1 MKILYKAL
9 AVLTASLLTLT
20 LTSCRTL
27 PIGPDKTPLV
37 YRVNT
42 VLNGMDTMF
51 PSHPRPI
58 VWNHLLIGSA
68 GTELAAYDLN
78 DGSLRWRQDLGQP
91 FYFKLRGDEVLTWPL
106 IDQDTNL
113 TGLKVNLLD
122 AASGQVDESL
132 DLSAPADVLRSL
144 HPESMVINGN
154 DVYIG
159 ATRGVIH
166 TFQLGSDSVTLA
178 NTAHIDEIYDI
189 SGYNDHPEHFYIY
202 NMLREPESGDLFVA
216 VSAPYYSDSGWHSLF
231 RVNPAT
237 GAVVWAGSASAA
249 DMLLVGDSLFLGAY
263 SEARAVDPASGEER
277 WYYRFYSDASV
288 DPGSL
293 IYDPALPAVVAPFG
307 VIKLVGQGI
316 EVWNIS
322 DVYAFVSEC
331 YNYPALLD
339 GVVYYAG
346 HSGLLA
352 FDESSGALLSS
363 HIFDDSPYLRLDGYA
378 FSDEGRIY
386 VLLDNELSAY
396 LPVGNHN

>member
-20 LTSCRTL
+20 LTSCPTL

-42 VLNGMDTMF
+42 VLSGMDTMF

-58 VWNHLLIGSA
+58 VWNHLLIGSS

-78 DGSLRWRQDLGQP
+78 DGSLRWRQGLDQP

-106 IDQDTNL
+106 IDRDTNM

-122 AASGQVDESL
+122 AASGQINEEL
-132 DLSAPADVLRSL
+132 DLSASADVLRSL
-144 HPESMVINGN
+144 RPESMVINGN

-159 ATRGVIH
+159 ANRGVIH
-166 TFQLGSDSVTLA
+166 TFQLGSGSVTLA

-202 NMLREPESGDLFVA
+202 NMLREPDSGDLFVA
-216 VSAPYYSDSGWHSLF
+216 VAAPYYSDEGWHSLF

-249 DMLLVGDSLFLGAY
+249 DMLLAGGSLLLG
-263 SEARAVDPASGEER
+263 SSGVEAVDPASGEER
-277 WYYRFYSDASV
+277 WHYYPPNGADV
-288 DPGSL
+288 NPGSL

>member
-1 MKILYKAL
+1 MKNLYKAL
-9 AVLTASLLTLT
+9 TLLTALLLSLA
-20 LTSCRTL
+20 LTSCPTL
-27 PIGPDKTPLV
+27 PAGPDKTPLV

-42 VLNGMDTMF
+42 ILSGMEPELWDQ
-51 PSHPRPI
+51 PRPI

-68 GTELAAYDLN
+68 GTELAAYDLK

-91 FYFKLRGDEVLTWPL
+91 FFFKLRGDEVLTWPL

-122 AASGQVDESL
+122 AASGQINEAL

-166 TFQLGSDSVTLA
+166 TFQLGGGSATLA
-178 NTAHIDEIYDI
+178 NTAHVDEIYDI

-202 NMLREPESGDLFVA
+202 NMLREPDSGDLFV
-216 VSAPYYSDSGWHSLF
+216 VVNTPYYYDEGWHNLF

-237 GAVVWAGSASAA
+237 GAVVWAGSASAT
-249 DMLLVGDSLFLGAY
+249 DILLVGDSLFLGAY
-263 SEARAVDPASGEER
+263 SEAVAVDPASGEER
-277 WYYRFYSDASV
+277 WYYRLSSDASV
-288 DPGSL
+288 NPGSL

-307 VIKLVGQGI
+307 VIKLVGRGI
-316 EVWNIS
+316 EAWDIN
-322 DVYAFVSEC
+322 DVYTFVSEC
-331 YNYPALLD
+331 DNYPALLD

-363 HIFDDSPYLRLDGYA
+363 HIFDGSPYLRLDGYA
-378 FSDEGRIY
+378 FSNEGKIY
-386 VLLDNELSAY
+386 VLLDNELSAF
-396 LPVGNHN
+396 LPVGSHN

>member
-20 LTSCRTL
+20 LTSCPTL
-27 PIGPDKTPLV
+27 PTGPDKTPLV

-58 VWNHLLIGSA
+58 VWNHLLIGSS

-78 DGSLRWRQDLGQP
+78 DGSLRWRQGLDQP

-106 IDQDTNL
+106 IDQDANM

-122 AASGQVDESL
+122 AASGQINEEL
-132 DLSAPADVLRSL
+132 DLSASADVLRSL
-144 HPESMVINGN
+144 RPESMVINGN

-159 ATRGVIH
+159 ANRGVIH
-166 TFQLGSDSVTLA
+166 TFQLGSGSVTLA

-189 SGYNDHPEHFYIY
+189 SGYNDHPERFFIY
-202 NMLREPESGDLFVA
+202 NMLREPDSGDLFVA
-216 VSAPYYSDSGWHSLF
+216 VATPYYSDEGWHSLF
-231 RVNPAT
+231 RVDPAT
-237 GAVVWAGSASAA
+237 GEVVWASSTYGY
-249 DMLLVGDSLFLGAY
+249 DMLLAGGSLLLG
-263 SEARAVDPASGEER
+263 SSGVEAVDPASGEER
-277 WYYRFYSDASV
+277 WHYYPPNGADV
-288 DPGSL
+288 NPGSL
-293 IYDPALPAVVAPFG
+293 IYDPSLPAVVAPFG

-386 VLLDNELSAY
+386 ELLDNELSAY

>member
-20 LTSCRTL
+20 LTSCPTL
-27 PIGPDKTPLV
+27 PTGPDKTPLV

-58 VWNHLLIGSA
+58 VWNHLLIGSS

-78 DGSLRWRQDLGQP
+78 DGSLRWRQGLDQP

-106 IDQDTNL
+106 IDQDANM

-122 AASGQVDESL
+122 AASGQINEEL
-132 DLSAPADVLRSL
+132 DLSASADVLRSL
-144 HPESMVINGN
+144 RPESMVINGN

-159 ATRGVIH
+159 ANRGVIH
-166 TFQLGSDSVTLA
+166 TFQLGSGSVILA

-189 SGYNDHPEHFYIY
+189 SGYNDHPERFFIY
-202 NMLREPESGDLFVA
+202 NMLREPDSGDLFVA
-216 VSAPYYSDSGWHSLF
+216 VATPYYSDEGWHSLF
-231 RVNPAT
+231 RVDPAT
-237 GAVVWAGSASAA
+237 GEVVWASSTYGY
-249 DMLLVGDSLFLGAY
+249 DMLLAGGSLLLG
-263 SEARAVDPASGEER
+263 SSGVEAVDPASGEER
-277 WYYRFYSDASV
+277 WHYYPPNGADV
-288 DPGSL
+288 NPGSL
-293 IYDPALPAVVAPFG
+293 IYDPSLPAVVAPFG

-386 VLLDNELSAY
+386 ELLDNELSAY

>member
-20 LTSCRTL
+20 LTSCPTL

-58 VWNHLLIGSA
+58 VWNHLLIGSS

-78 DGSLRWRQDLGQP
+78 DGSLRWRQDLDQP

-106 IDQDTNL
+106 IDRDTNM

-122 AASGQVDESL
+122 AASGQINEEL
-132 DLSAPADVLRSL
+132 DLSASADVLRSL
-144 HPESMVINGN
+144 RPESMVINGN

-159 ATRGVIH
+159 ANRGVIH
-166 TFQLGSDSVTLA
+166 TFQLGSGSVTLA

-189 SGYNDHPEHFYIY
+189 SGYNDHPERFFIY
-202 NMLREPESGDLFVA
+202 NMLREPDSGDLFVA
-216 VSAPYYSDSGWHSLF
+216 VATPYYSDEGWHSLF
-231 RVNPAT
+231 RVDPAT
-237 GAVVWAGSASAA
+237 GEVVWASSTYGY
-249 DMLLVGDSLFLGAY
+249 DMLLAGGSLLLG
-263 SEARAVDPASGEER
+263 SSGVEAVDPASGEER
-277 WYYRFYSDASV
+277 WHYYPPNGADV
-288 DPGSL
+288 NPGSL
-293 IYDPALPAVVAPFG
+293 IYDPSLPAVVAPFG